1 MGLWSA
7 LFFAIALSLDGLGV
21 GVAYGI
27 QKLVLPVKARAMISL
42 VSFSA
47 ITAAL
52 YCGKLIGTLLPV
64 EYATVLGRLIL
75 LVIGLWFLFQ
85 AWLKKKEKNFTEP
98 NLPLAEFSLKSLG
111 IVILVLRHPASADF
125 DRSGSINI
133 REAVFLGIAL
143 AMDAVGAGIGA
154 SIGASWPWYTPLLVG
169 LSKFTFLSAGLALG
183 RICYKKQSKKGVH
196 PGLSYLPGLILCVL
210 AIGGF

>member
-1 MGLWSA
+1 MGFWSA

-27 QKLVLPVKARAMISL
+27 QKLVLPVKARIMISV

-52 YCGKLIGTLLPV
+52 YCGKVIGRLLPG
-64 EYATVLGRLIL
+64 EYATTLGRLIL

-85 AWLKKKEKNFTEP
+85 AWVEKKEKSVTEQ
-98 NLPLAEFSLKSLG
+98 NLPLAELSLKSLG
-111 IVILVLRHPASADF
+111 IVILVLRHPSAADF

-133 REAVFLGIAL
+133 REAVFLGMAL
-143 AMDAVGAGIGA
+143 AMDAVGAGVGA

-169 LSKFTFLSAGLALG
+169 LSKFTFIYRVSL
-183 RICYKKQSKKGVH
+183 R
-196 PGLSYLPGLILCVL
+196 
-210 AIGGF
+210 